1 MPVQFLRAWKILAAR
16 IFQTIA
22 ERYTVLKRIGGG
34 SFGEV
39 FEGKELS
46 TEHSVAIKVEPV
58 TSVQQCLLYEAKVMK
73 GLQGLIGVP
82 RVRWSGCEGNYNL
95 LVMDLLGASLQR
107 KFEGSRRELSMKDF
121 VQLSLQLVERLQA
134 IHERC
139 YIHRDIKPENFTV
152 GLGRYRD
159 LVYAIDFGLAKK
171 YCDPKTGQH
180 VPYRENKSLTGTARY
195 ASVNAHMG
203 LEQSRRDDLEGLLYV
218 LVYFLK
224 GELPWMGVVARS
236 KPEKY
241 TKIMEKK
248 MATTV
253 ESLCKG
259 LPQEIASIFRYVK
272 GLRFEEAPNYLYIR
286 SAFLKIAE
294 TQRISLDYVFD
305 WKPAN
310 AIAIPFKIQR
320 RAKRLMGRRESM
332 LSSYVSGYSEVSEV
346 ASSQHTATAAP
357 PHITLEVRKAAKVP
371 THSEIATCSV
381 F

>member
-1 MPVQFLRAWKILAAR
+1 MGSELVPSLKMSLVN
-16 IFQTIA
+16 QTIA
-22 ERYTVLKRIGGG
+22 SRYTVLRRIGGG

-39 FEGKELS
+39 FEAKELNS
-46 TEHSVAIKVEPV
+46 ELTVAIKVEPI
-58 TSVQQCLLYEAKVMK
+58 TSLQQCLLYEAKVMK
-73 GLQGLIGVP
+73 GLKGLIGVS

-95 LVMDLLGASLQR
+95 LVMDLLGSSLQR
-107 KFEGSRRELSMKDF
+107 KFEGCQRAFSTKDF
-121 VQLSLQLVERLQA
+121 VQISVQLTERLQA

-139 YIHRDIKPENFTV
+139 YLHRDIKPENFTM

-195 ASVNAHMG
+195 ASVNAHLG

-224 GELPWMGVVARS
+224 GELPWMGVVART

-241 TKIMEKK
+241 NKIMEKK
-248 MATTV
+248 MSTGID
-253 ESLCKG
+253 SLCKG
-259 LPQEIASIFRYVK
+259 LPQEISTVFKYIKA
-272 GLRFEEAPNYLYIR
+272 LRFEEAPDYAFIR

-294 TQRISLDYVFD
+294 NQRISLDYVFD
-305 WKPAN
+305 WKPPSGPAVL
-310 AIAIPFKIQR
+310 PFKVQR

-332 LSSYVSGYSEVSEV
+332 LSSYVSGDSEVSEER
-346 ASSQHTATAAP
+346 SSQHTATAAP
-357 PHITLEVRKAAKVP
+357 PHISLEVRRAARGTEQVE
-371 THSEIATCSV
+371 TVACSV